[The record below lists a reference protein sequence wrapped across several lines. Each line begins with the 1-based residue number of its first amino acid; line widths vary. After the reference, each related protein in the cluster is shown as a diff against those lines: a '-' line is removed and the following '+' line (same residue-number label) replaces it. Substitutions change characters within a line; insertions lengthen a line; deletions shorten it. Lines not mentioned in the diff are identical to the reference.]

1 MSSKHGVFT
10 SYLTGNPET
19 EYNCSGKPWTK
30 LIRLKNSR
38 LTLSVPAVFA
48 ADATEDIVS
57 MTNPDRGTFKERKHT
72 VKVAK
77 ERESSFI

>member
-1 MSSKHGVFT
+1 MEFLPVISQATQKQNIIAQGSHG
-10 SYLTGNPET
+10 LT
-19 EYNCSGKPWTK
+19 
-30 LIRLKNSR
+30 RLKNSM
-38 LTLSVPAVFA
+38 LTLSVPAAFA

>member
-1 MSSKHGVFT
+1 MQFLPAISQATQKQNIIAQGSHG
-10 SYLTGNPET
+10 LT
-19 EYNCSGKPWTK
+19 
-30 LIRLKNSR
+30 RLKNSR